1 MFMARLIILRLLDSY
16 FRHRWL
22 NLLPIVIMIGLA
34 SASFTLAEPVYTSRG
49 RLYVQKSALL
59 PSLTQLPSD
68 GYTWRTPTQISLS
81 EFQELVQ
88 TEAFVRSII
97 QKTDLEANM
106 SNGANAIKQTMDE
119 FRLELSLQQVGDSVI
134 EIAVT
139 NKTPALAQQLAAATI
154 DTYTIWKLN
163 GDKQESAVAQSFFR
177 DVLPGYQDT
186 LQKARQVL
194 KTYLEARPVP
204 LRGERPGQEL
214 LEIAQFQSAVDVAN
228 RRVENALE
236 KEESARLAQAQA
248 ESSVRQNYL
257 LIDAPTL
264 PINPET
270 SLRQRLTG
278 PGIFV
283 VVGIILAIVCV
294 VGGALLDRSFRFPLD
309 VLTSLSLPVL
319 ALVPDISRV
328 IQPPVV
334 NEPITMISPH
344 EKESGFETTTL
355 AQFSNKQRRAHQQP
369 PALAATSTKTADV
382 TDSPPMLPDQTTA

>member
-1 MFMARLIILRLLDSY
+1 MARLIILRLLDSY

>member
-1 MFMARLIILRLLDSY
+1 MARLIILRILDSY

-34 SASFTLAEPVYTSRG
+34 SASFTLAEPQYVSRG
-49 RLYVQKSALL
+49 RLYVQKSSLL

-68 GYTWRTPTQISLS
+68 GYTWRTPTQIALS

-106 SNGANAIKQTMDE
+106 SGGSEAVKQTIDQ

-139 NKTPALAQQLAAATI
+139 NKTPKFAQQLAAATI
-154 DTYTIWKLN
+154 DAYTIWKLN
-163 GDKQESAVAQSFFR
+163 GDQQESAVAQSFFR
-177 DVLPGYQDT
+177 DVLPGYQGN
-186 LQKARQVL
+186 LQKAREAL
-194 KTYLEARPVP
+194 KTYLEAHPAP
-204 LRGERPGQEL
+204 LRGERPAQEL
-214 LEIAQFQSAVDVAN
+214 LEIAQFQSTVDVAT

-248 ESSVRQNYL
+248 ESSVRQDYL

-270 SLRQRLTG
+270 SLRQRLIG
-278 PGIFV
+278 PLIFV
-283 VVGIILAIVCV
+283 IVGIILTIVCV

-309 VLTSLSLPVL
+309 VLTSLDLPVL

-328 IQPPVV
+328 VQPPVV
-334 NEPITMISPH
+334 NEPITTISPH
-344 EKESGFETTTL
+344 EKGNDFETT
-355 AQFSNKQRRAHQQP
+355 AFPQFSNKQRRARQQP
-369 PALAATSTKTADV
+369 PTVTATSNKNADL
-382 TDSPPMLPDQTTA
+382 SGSAPMLPDQTTA

>member
-1 MFMARLIILRLLDSY
+1 MARLIILRLLDSY

-344 EKESGFETTTL
+344 EKGSGFETTTL
-355 AQFSNKQRRAHQQP
+355 AQFSNKQRRTRQPP

-382 TDSPPMLPDQTTA
+382 SDSPPMLPDQTTA